1 MSFWNTVNPANWL
14 GPGTNQKMDNTGFAT
29 QKSNLLLSQICIV
42 VMLTVVLHSLR
53 DLIRGSYATALIDFF
68 IFLLFLS
75 IYQANRKGKHD
86 VARLIFLILT
96 NASLF
101 IMANILPKE
110 RGIYLIFFPIMLL
123 GIALGDERK
132 VLRRFIFPMISI
144 TLLITLEF
152 TNYQVFGDINVNKGD
167 VDKSFL
173 INLISSATL
182 LVLTA
187 AFLIRNN
194 QRAERILK
202 DNQEKLRNMADEI
215 EQKNE
220 VLSKTNAELD
230 RFVYSTSHD
239 LRSPL
244 MSILGLINVAKYEKS
259 SAELKKYF
267 EKIQDRVNSLN
278 NFIADI
284 LDYSKNTRQEVAPEL
299 VDIEKM
305 IINIVED
312 HKYLDGA
319 EKVDIKINCNLDGP
333 VTIDANRVSVILKNL
348 VSNSFKYYNRE
359 LKHPEIT
366 FNANTLN
373 GSLLL
378 HINDNGYGIRE
389 EDQERIFEMF
399 YRASEYSTGSGLG
412 LYIVKEMVDKLNGSI
427 KLQSVH
433 GESTDF
439 TVSLPLS
446 KIS

>member
-1 MSFWNTVNPANWL
+1 MA
-14 GPGTNQKMDNTGFAT
+14 
-29 QKSNLLLSQICIV
+29 
-42 VMLTVVLHSLR
+42 
-53 DLIRGSYATALIDFF
+53 
-68 IFLLFLS
+68 
-75 IYQANRKGKHD
+75 
-86 VARLIFLILT
+86 
-96 NASLF
+96 F

-132 VLRRFIFPMISI
+132 VISRFIFPMISI

-152 TNYQVFGDINVNKGD
+152 TNYQVFGEINVNKGD

-284 LDYSKNTRQEVAPEL
+284 LDYSRNTRQEVAPEL
-299 VDIEKM
+299 VELRSG
-305 IINIVED
+305 V
-312 HKYLDGA
+312 
-319 EKVDIKINCNLDGP
+319 
-333 VTIDANRVSVILKNL
+333 RS
-348 VSNSFKYYNRE
+348 RE
-359 LKHPEIT
+359 LARRKARRGTDRPQLGVSAAQVVEVQEKAIEAVGRGARLRALRQHRDMPRYRPE
-366 FNANTLN
+366 
-373 GSLLL
+373 
-378 HINDNGYGIRE
+378 
-389 EDQERIFEMF
+389 
-399 YRASEYSTGSGLG
+399 
-412 LYIVKEMVDKLNGSI
+412 
-427 KLQSVH
+427 
-433 GESTDF
+433 
-439 TVSLPLS
+439 
-446 KIS
+446 